1 MSPRASERSRAYMKK
16 SAKTNETK
24 TGGTLEPL
32 KPLTDERSHTECF
45 AKAAKL
51 FSQGEFAKA
60 REVFQ
65 RAAHGPVLSVN
76 ESALMYARMCDQRL
90 DRQWLENS
98 TPEELY
104 ARGMSLLKQ
113 RRYTEALA
121 SLEAAQRAEETAR
134 VRYALALATGNIG
147 DAGAAARHFKRA
159 CELDP
164 AVRETARRDADFQPL
179 IQFPELREA
188 FADKP

>member
-1 MSPRASERSRAYMKK
+1 MKK
-16 SAKTNETK
+16 PAKTNEPQ

-32 KPLTDERSHTECF
+32 NDERSHTDCF

-60 REVFQ
+60 RDIFQ

-76 ESALMYARMCDQRL
+76 ESASMYVRMCEQRL
-90 DRQWLENS
+90 DRQRQETA

-104 ARGMSLLKQ
+104 NRGMALLKQ

-134 VRYALALATGNIG
+134 VRYALTLATGNIG
-147 DAGAAARHFKRA
+147 DAGAAARLVGALGCSGGAGGEQDH
-159 CELDP
+159 P
-164 AVRETARRDADFQPL
+164 
-179 IQFPELREA
+179 A
-188 FADKP
+188 FAAAALGPLPLVVGDEFL

>member
-1 MSPRASERSRAYMKK
+1 MCPRASIRSRVFMKK
-16 SAKTNETK
+16 PAKTNEPQ

-32 KPLTDERSHTECF
+32 NDERSHTDCF

-60 REVFQ
+60 RDIFQ

-76 ESALMYARMCDQRL
+76 ESASMYVRMCEQRL
-90 DRQWLENS
+90 DRQRQETA

-104 ARGMSLLKQ
+104 NRGMALLKQ

-134 VRYALALATGNIG
+134 VRYALTLATGNIG

-164 AVRETARRDADFQPL
+164 ALRETARHDADFQPL
-179 IQFPELREA
+179 IQFSELREA
-188 FADKP
+188 IADKA